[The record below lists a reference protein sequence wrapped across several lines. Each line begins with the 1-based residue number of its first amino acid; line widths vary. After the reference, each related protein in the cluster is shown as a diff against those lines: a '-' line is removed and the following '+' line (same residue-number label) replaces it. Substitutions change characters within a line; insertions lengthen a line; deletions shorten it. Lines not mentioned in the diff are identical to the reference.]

1 MGAFFLT
8 EEKEKE
14 KSFKLVL
21 QPPAVSVVTRLADT
35 KRGGSGRLAWIFEG
49 KLNIVSQRSD
59 QMSSLPPSASF
70 LSSGPSGR
78 VGNRREC

>member
-1 MGAFFLT
+1 MGAFFLM
-8 EEKEKE
+8 EEKKE
-14 KSFKLVL
+14 KIFKLVL

-35 KRGGSGRLAWIFEG
+35 KRGGGGRLAWIFEG

-78 VGNRREC
+78 GG